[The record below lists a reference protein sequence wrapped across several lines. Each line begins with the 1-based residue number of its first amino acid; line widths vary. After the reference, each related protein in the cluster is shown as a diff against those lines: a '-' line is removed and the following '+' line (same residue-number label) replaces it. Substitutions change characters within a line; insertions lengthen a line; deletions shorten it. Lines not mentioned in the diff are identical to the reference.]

1 MCSIRTAV
9 TGGSRGNSDMVEVTW
24 KCPVKAHRLYV
35 KIEIA
40 GIYVNALIDTGSDV
54 TIIKEGL
61 AQLFYLKPVKDNI
74 CIETTERVYGSK
86 YIGDIRLSKDIIL
99 KDYPIFG
106 INMREDALLGLDVL
120 RQFHMFLRPE
130 GEHLVLTL
138 SKPD

>member
-1 MCSIRTAV
+1 MSAKTAD
-9 TGGSRGNSDMVEVTW
+9 TNGSQVKDSMVEVTW
-24 KCPVKAHRLYV
+24 KCPIGAARFYV

-40 GIYVNALIDTGSDV
+40 GIYVNALIDTDSDV

-61 AQLFYLKPVKDNI
+61 AQLFYLEPVKDNI